1 MALTKEDL
9 RQVTAYLQTHID
21 EWLPQPVLHLSER
34 IVRVEEELKHQR
46 ELMMQGFANIERR
59 FEEVDKRFEDV
70 DKRFEDVNKR
80 FEDMNNRFEDM
91 DKRFSTLT
99 WMIGIGFVV
108 VTSLV
113 TVFALLA

>member
-1 MALTKEDL
+1 MALTQEDL

-59 FEEVDKRFEDV
+59 FEDVNKRFEDV

-80 FEDMNNRFEDM
+80 FEDVNKRFEDM

>member
-1 MALTKEDL
+1 MALTQEDL

-46 ELMMQGFANIERR
+46 ELMMQGFANI
-59 FEEVDKRFEDV
+59 
-70 DKRFEDVNKR
+70 N
-80 FEDMNNRFEDM
+80 
-91 DKRFSTLT
+91 KRFSTLT

>member
-1 MALTKEDL
+1 MALTQEDL
-9 RQVTAYLQTHID
+9 RQVTTYLQAHIE

-46 ELMMQGFANIERR
+46 ELMMQGFAN
-59 FEEVDKRFEDV
+59 VDR
-70 DKRFEDVNKR
+70 RFEDVNRR
-80 FEDMNNRFEDM
+80 FEAMQSYMDRRFEDM
-91 DKRFSTLT
+91 DKRFSALT

>member
-1 MALTKEDL
+1 MALTQEDL

-46 ELMMQGFANIERR
+46 ELMMQGFANI
-59 FEEVDKRFEDV
+59 DKRFEEV

-108 VTSLV
+108 VASLV

>member
-1 MALTKEDL
+1 MALTQEDL
-9 RQVTAYLQTHID
+9 RQVTTYLQAHIE

-46 ELMMQGFANIERR
+46 ELMMQGFAN
-59 FEEVDKRFEDV
+59 VDKRFEDV
-70 DKRFEDVNKR
+70 DRRFEDVNR
-80 FEDMNNRFEDM
+80 RFEDM